1 MDADVVVINEQ
12 LVIPLSELAFRFST
26 SSGPG
31 GQHVNKAETRVTL
44 LFDVANSLS
53 LDDEMRERLLRGLAG
68 RLDKEGVLQVHVQ
81 DSRSQWRNRE
91 TAVSRFQALLAAA
104 LIKPKKR
111 KPSKPSRAAH
121 EKRLEA
127 KKKQGQKKR
136 ERGRQWGQ

>member
-12 LVIPLSELAFRFST
+12 VVIPLAELLFRFST

-44 LFDVANSLS
+44 LFDVAGSPS
-53 LDDEMRERLLRGLAG
+53 LDEEVRERLLRGLAG
-68 RLDKEGVLQVHVQ
+68 RLDKEGVLQVQVQ
-81 DSRSQWRNRE
+81 ESRSQWRNRE
-91 TAVSRFQALLAAA
+91 TAVFRFQALLAAA

-111 KPSKPSRAAH
+111 KPSKPSRAAQ

-127 KKKQGQKKR
+127 KKKQGQRKR
-136 ERGRQWGQ
+136 ERGGGWDW